1 MDLTIAASEL
11 AKGTDKSQGASI
23 NIKNNTQTEGST
35 KAAEFANVLISGM
48 QVNQRELDQNTYHSL
63 LKETD
68 DVKEQLMQS
77 ATNAK
82 ANLKALFQR
91 LSGADAVKIDEDG
104 FNLNDLS
111 QEEMVGIVDR
121 IKIELASHGKK
132 VYFAGEGLSTD
143 EIEQV
148 VGSTGMA
155 EEISNQMSAGNLPA
169 TQENVEEL
177 AGAVDKVSQI
187 SDLSGEAK
195 NYLVKN
201 RLAPTIDNVYKA
213 EYMQSQGSQGQQNA
227 KVTVTEDEWQQ
238 LMPQAAAVIGR
249 AGLEANGATLSTA
262 RNLLENDI
270 PITKENILYKVQ
282 LDSLNISDLQSGDG
296 LKQLIGS
303 IVNGMAQGENASDT
317 LLINS
322 TGTYQT
328 VANAIS
334 TVNNADIRHVA
345 YVTENDETFNI
356 ENLRNA
362 MNSVDAAS
370 YRFQFEIGSKESTMD
385 FVQENVQDYQ
395 NEQVYDRYEQLQQI
409 RILMTADAGLFLA
422 KQGVNLNAEPIA
434 SLIEQLDAYHQAV
447 ALYAEDSQAQ
457 QNTAGG
463 MAQQTAGTA
472 GAAQNS
478 LEGQTQAAVA
488 GLSGTDSTMNMIV
501 SSYQTVMQVK
511 RALHDIKYAP
521 DVSMGAVVKE
531 KAENEVMTIA
541 DFAQK
546 GSAFRQQFEQAGQE
560 YRAVGTEVRKDLGDS
575 LKKAVDASM
584 EDILKELNLENTQAN
599 RDAVRI
605 FAENQMEITKEGVEN
620 IKEIHSTLQNLIRN
634 MKPETA
640 LAMIRE
646 NINPMTEDIHTVNA
660 YLTEMNAQQD
670 NDKEEKYSRFLYKL
684 DQTDGISEQE
694 RNQFIG
700 IYKMMNIFTKDA
712 GAAIGTLVKQNEE
725 ITMENLCKA
734 YNSRRAAG
742 MDYTIDDEAAIPQI
756 QEKVNY
762 FGNLFETTGE
772 HVTPLS
778 LKTVQQEQTIDEHSV
793 EAFCEDIEA
802 AYDEDA
808 EAAYYDEYLNTLRSS
823 SAMEEAVIKELTDN
837 EQPVTVNQVLAMEH
851 IMQSGYYNSVFGEDK
866 KDTAKAETFLEKSGD
881 RQALEAAYDDL
892 EEDAAKDL
900 ETAVA
905 ADDNQDYET
914 IRDLRMRY
922 REIGLIRNLSQRHD
936 YRIPMVTEE
945 GVGMIHLTLVQDA
958 KEKGRISV
966 HLNTQE
972 LGTVSV
978 EAKVGSDSA
987 ELYGISDTS
996 ADKLSEKLEQA
1007 AEELK
1012 ENNGFKEV
1020 EVHCQDIRT
1029 VRRVTYDKAAESV
1042 ASDKLY
1048 KAAKTIVYALA
1059 GKTENA

>member
-1 MDLTIAASEL
+1 
-11 AKGTDKSQGASI
+11 
-23 NIKNNTQTEGST
+23 
-35 KAAEFANVLISGM
+35 
-48 QVNQRELDQNTYHSL
+48 
-63 LKETD
+63 
-68 DVKEQLMQS
+68 
-77 ATNAK
+77 
-82 ANLKALFQR
+82 
-91 LSGADAVKIDEDG
+91 
-104 FNLNDLS
+104 
-111 QEEMVGIVDR
+111 
-121 IKIELASHGKK
+121 
-132 VYFAGEGLSTD
+132 
-143 EIEQV
+143 
-148 VGSTGMA
+148 
-155 EEISNQMSAGNLPA
+155 
-169 TQENVEEL
+169 
-177 AGAVDKVSQI
+177 
-187 SDLSGEAK
+187 
-195 NYLVKN
+195 
-201 RLAPTIDNVYKA
+201 
-213 EYMQSQGSQGQQNA
+213 
-227 KVTVTEDEWQQ
+227 
-238 LMPQAAAVIGR
+238 
-249 AGLEANGATLSTA
+249 
-262 RNLLENDI
+262 
-270 PITKENILYKVQ
+270 
-282 LDSLNISDLQSGDG
+282 
-296 LKQLIGS
+296 
-303 IVNGMAQGENASDT
+303 
-317 LLINS
+317 
-322 TGTYQT
+322 
-328 VANAIS
+328 
-334 TVNNADIRHVA
+334 
-345 YVTENDETFNI
+345 
-356 ENLRNA
+356 
-362 MNSVDAAS
+362 
-370 YRFQFEIGSKESTMD
+370 
-385 FVQENVQDYQ
+385 
-395 NEQVYDRYEQLQQI
+395 
-409 RILMTADAGLFLA
+409 
-422 KQGVNLNAEPIA
+422 
-434 SLIEQLDAYHQAV
+434 
-447 ALYAEDSQAQ
+447 
-457 QNTAGG
+457 
-463 MAQQTAGTA
+463 
-472 GAAQNS
+472 
-478 LEGQTQAAVA
+478 
-488 GLSGTDSTMNMIV
+488 
-501 SSYQTVMQVK
+501 
-511 RALHDIKYAP
+511 
-521 DVSMGAVVKE
+521 
-531 KAENEVMTIA
+531 
-541 DFAQK
+541 
-546 GSAFRQQFEQAGQE
+546 
-560 YRAVGTEVRKDLGDS
+560 
-575 LKKAVDASM
+575 
-584 EDILKELNLENTQAN
+584 
-599 RDAVRI
+599 
-605 FAENQMEITKEGVEN
+605 MEITKEGVEN

-778 LKTVQQEQTIDEHSV
+778 LKTVQQEQPIDEHSV

-1029 VRRVTYDKAAESV
+1029 VRRVMYDKAAESV

>member
-1 MDLTIAASEL
+1 M
-11 AKGTDKSQGASI
+11 
-23 NIKNNTQTEGST
+23 
-35 KAAEFANVLISGM
+35 
-48 QVNQRELDQNTYHSL
+48 
-63 LKETD
+63 
-68 DVKEQLMQS
+68 
-77 ATNAK
+77 
-82 ANLKALFQR
+82 
-91 LSGADAVKIDEDG
+91 
-104 FNLNDLS
+104 
-111 QEEMVGIVDR
+111 
-121 IKIELASHGKK
+121 
-132 VYFAGEGLSTD
+132 
-143 EIEQV
+143 
-148 VGSTGMA
+148 
-155 EEISNQMSAGNLPA
+155 
-169 TQENVEEL
+169 
-177 AGAVDKVSQI
+177 
-187 SDLSGEAK
+187 
-195 NYLVKN
+195 
-201 RLAPTIDNVYKA
+201 
-213 EYMQSQGSQGQQNA
+213 
-227 KVTVTEDEWQQ
+227 
-238 LMPQAAAVIGR
+238 
-249 AGLEANGATLSTA
+249 
-262 RNLLENDI
+262 
-270 PITKENILYKVQ
+270 
-282 LDSLNISDLQSGDG
+282 
-296 LKQLIGS
+296 
-303 IVNGMAQGENASDT
+303 
-317 LLINS
+317 
-322 TGTYQT
+322 
-328 VANAIS
+328 
-334 TVNNADIRHVA
+334 
-345 YVTENDETFNI
+345 
-356 ENLRNA
+356 
-362 MNSVDAAS
+362 
-370 YRFQFEIGSKESTMD
+370 
-385 FVQENVQDYQ
+385 
-395 NEQVYDRYEQLQQI
+395 
-409 RILMTADAGLFLA
+409 
-422 KQGVNLNAEPIA
+422 
-434 SLIEQLDAYHQAV
+434 
-447 ALYAEDSQAQ
+447 
-457 QNTAGG
+457 
-463 MAQQTAGTA
+463 
-472 GAAQNS
+472 
-478 LEGQTQAAVA
+478 
-488 GLSGTDSTMNMIV
+488 
-501 SSYQTVMQVK
+501 
-511 RALHDIKYAP
+511 
-521 DVSMGAVVKE
+521 
-531 KAENEVMTIA
+531 
-541 DFAQK
+541 
-546 GSAFRQQFEQAGQE
+546 
-560 YRAVGTEVRKDLGDS
+560 RKDLGDS
-575 LKKAVDASM
+575 LKKAVDAST

-778 LKTVQQEQTIDEHSV
+778 LKTVQQEKPIDEHSV

>member
-1 MDLTIAASEL
+1 
-11 AKGTDKSQGASI
+11 
-23 NIKNNTQTEGST
+23 
-35 KAAEFANVLISGM
+35 
-48 QVNQRELDQNTYHSL
+48 
-63 LKETD
+63 
-68 DVKEQLMQS
+68 
-77 ATNAK
+77 
-82 ANLKALFQR
+82 
-91 LSGADAVKIDEDG
+91 
-104 FNLNDLS
+104 
-111 QEEMVGIVDR
+111 
-121 IKIELASHGKK
+121 
-132 VYFAGEGLSTD
+132 
-143 EIEQV
+143 
-148 VGSTGMA
+148 
-155 EEISNQMSAGNLPA
+155 
-169 TQENVEEL
+169 
-177 AGAVDKVSQI
+177 
-187 SDLSGEAK
+187 
-195 NYLVKN
+195 
-201 RLAPTIDNVYKA
+201 
-213 EYMQSQGSQGQQNA
+213 
-227 KVTVTEDEWQQ
+227 
-238 LMPQAAAVIGR
+238 
-249 AGLEANGATLSTA
+249 
-262 RNLLENDI
+262 
-270 PITKENILYKVQ
+270 
-282 LDSLNISDLQSGDG
+282 
-296 LKQLIGS
+296 
-303 IVNGMAQGENASDT
+303 
-317 LLINS
+317 
-322 TGTYQT
+322 
-328 VANAIS
+328 
-334 TVNNADIRHVA
+334 
-345 YVTENDETFNI
+345 
-356 ENLRNA
+356 
-362 MNSVDAAS
+362 
-370 YRFQFEIGSKESTMD
+370 
-385 FVQENVQDYQ
+385 
-395 NEQVYDRYEQLQQI
+395 
-409 RILMTADAGLFLA
+409 
-422 KQGVNLNAEPIA
+422 
-434 SLIEQLDAYHQAV
+434 
-447 ALYAEDSQAQ
+447 
-457 QNTAGG
+457 
-463 MAQQTAGTA
+463 
-472 GAAQNS
+472 
-478 LEGQTQAAVA
+478 
-488 GLSGTDSTMNMIV
+488 
-501 SSYQTVMQVK
+501 
-511 RALHDIKYAP
+511 
-521 DVSMGAVVKE
+521 
-531 KAENEVMTIA
+531 
-541 DFAQK
+541 
-546 GSAFRQQFEQAGQE
+546 
-560 YRAVGTEVRKDLGDS
+560 
-575 LKKAVDASM
+575 
-584 EDILKELNLENTQAN
+584 
-599 RDAVRI
+599 
-605 FAENQMEITKEGVEN
+605 
-620 IKEIHSTLQNLIRN
+620 
-634 MKPETA
+634 
-640 LAMIRE
+640 MIRE

-778 LKTVQQEQTIDEHSV
+778 LKTVQQEQPIDEHSV